1 MSWVIRRMAAADID
15 AVLALEEE
23 IPEAPHWKR
32 REYELCLASSDS
44 GGVVRAAFVAD
55 GGGEVIGFSV
65 GKLVA
70 GVCEL
75 ESMAVDCEARGRG
88 IGAALITAVTDWARA
103 NGADRIELE
112 VRASN
117 ARAIR
122 LYERAGLCREGLR
135 TGYYHSPDE
144 DAVLMGASLLSGG
157 KLA

>member
-1 MSWVIRRMAAADID
+1 MSWVIRRMEAADID
-15 AVLALEEE
+15 AVLALEQGT
-23 IPEAPHWKR
+23 PEAPHWNR
-32 REYELCLASSDS
+32 LEYERCLRSSDPGS
-44 GGVVRAAFVAD
+44 VMRAAFVANAD
-55 GGGEVIGFSV
+55 GTVVGFSV
-65 GKLVA
+65 AKLVA

-88 IGAALITAVTDWARA
+88 IGAALVTAVTDWARA
-103 NGADRIELE
+103 NGGDRIELE

-122 LYERAGLCREGLR
+122 LYERAGLCWEGLR

-144 DAVLMGASLLSGG
+144 DAVLMSAFLWSGG

>member
-15 AVLALEEE
+15 AVLALEQKT
-23 IPEAPHWKR
+23 PEAPHWNR
-32 REYELCLASSDS
+32 LEYERCLASDFGS
-44 GGVVRAAFVAD
+44 VVRAAFVANAN
-55 GGGEVIGFSV
+55 GEVVGFSV

-75 ESMAVDCEARGRG
+75 ESMAVAGEARGQG

-103 NGADRIELE
+103 NGANRIELE

-122 LYERAGLCREGLR
+122 LYERFGLCREGSR

-144 DAVLMGASLLSGG
+144 DAVLMGAPLWSGG

>member
-1 MSWVIRRMAAADID
+1 MSWVIRRIAAADID
-15 AVLALEEE
+15 AVLALEEKT
-23 IPEAPHWKR
+23 PEAPHWNR
-32 REYELCLASSDS
+32 REYERCLASSDS
-44 GGVVRAAFVAD
+44 GSVMGAAFVANAA
-55 GGGEVIGFSV
+55 GEVVGFSV

-75 ESMAVDCEARGRG
+75 ESMAVACEVRGQG
-88 IGAALITAVTDWARA
+88 IGAMLVSAVTDWARA
-103 NGADRIELE
+103 NGGDRIELE

-135 TGYYHSPDE
+135 AGYYHSPDE
-144 DAVLMGASLLSGG
+144 DAVLMGAALLSGG

>member
-1 MSWVIRRMAAADID
+1 MKWVIRQMAAADID
-15 AVLALEEE
+15 AVLVLEGKT
-23 IPEAPHWKR
+23 PEAPHWKR
-32 REYELCLASSDS
+32 LEYERCLGASDY
-44 GGVVRAAFVAD
+44 GNFARAAFVAD
-55 GGGEVIGFSV
+55 DGGKVVGFSV

-75 ESMAVDCEARGRG
+75 ESMAVDCEARERG
-88 IGAALITAVTDWARA
+88 IGAALVTAVTDWARA
-103 NGADRIELE
+103 NGAARIELE

-144 DAVLMGASLLSGG
+144 DAVLMGASLSSGG
-157 KLA
+157 KLT

>member
-1 MSWVIRRMAAADID
+1 MSWAIRRMAAADID
-15 AVLALEEE
+15 AVLALEEKT
-23 IPEAPHWKR
+23 PEAPHWNR
-32 REYELCLASSDS
+32 LEYERCLVASDPGS
-44 GGVVRAAFVAD
+44 VVRAAFVAD
-55 GGGEVIGFSV
+55 ADGEVVGFSV

-75 ESMAVDCEARGRG
+75 ESMAVACEARGRG
-88 IGAALITAVTDWARA
+88 IGAALVTAVTDWARA
-103 NGADRIELE
+103 NGGDRIELE

-122 LYERAGLCREGLR
+122 LYERSGLCREGLR

-144 DAVLMGASLLSGG
+144 DAVLMGAPLWSGG

>member
-1 MSWVIRRMAAADID
+1 MSWAIRRMAAADIY
-15 AVLALEEE
+15 AVLALEERT
-23 IPEAPHWKR
+23 PEAPHWNR
-32 REYELCLASSDS
+32 LEYERCLGSSDS
-44 GGVVRAAFVAD
+44 GSLVRAAFVAD
-55 GGGEVIGFSV
+55 ADGEVVGFSV

-88 IGAALITAVTDWARA
+88 IGAALVTAVTDWARA
-103 NGADRIELE
+103 NGGDRIELE

-117 ARAIR
+117 ARAIS

-144 DAVLMGASLLSGG
+144 DAVLMGASLWSGG

>member
-15 AVLALEEE
+15 AVLALEEKT
-23 IPEAPHWKR
+23 PEAPHWKR
-32 REYELCLASSDS
+32 LEYERCMGSDS
-44 GGVVRAAFVAD
+44 ESVVRAAFVAD
-55 GGGEVIGFSV
+55 ADGEVVGFSV

-75 ESMAVDCEARGRG
+75 ESMAVDCEVRGQG
-88 IGAALITAVTDWARA
+88 IGAALVTAVTDLARTS
-103 NGADRIELE
+103 GGDRIELE

-122 LYERAGLCREGLR
+122 LYERAGLYREGLR

-144 DAVLMGASLLSGG
+144 DAVLMGAALLSGG

>member
-1 MSWVIRRMAAADID
+1 MNWAIRRMTAADID
-15 AVLALEEE
+15 MVLALEEKT
-23 IPEAPHWKR
+23 PEAPHWKR
-32 REYELCLASSDS
+32 LEYERCLVSDS
-44 GGVVRAAFVAD
+44 ASVMRAAFVAD
-55 GGGEVIGFSV
+55 AGGEVVGFSI

-75 ESMAVDCEARGRG
+75 ESMAVDCEARGQG
-88 IGAALITAVTDWARA
+88 IGAALITAVVDWARA
-103 NGADRIELE
+103 NGANRIELE

-122 LYERAGLCREGLR
+122 LYERFGLCREGLR

-144 DAVLMGASLLSGG
+144 DAVLMGAPLWSSG

>member
-15 AVLALEEE
+15 AVLALEEKT
-23 IPEAPHWKR
+23 PEAPHWNR
-32 REYELCLASSDS
+32 LEYERCVASPDS
-44 GGVVRAAFVAD
+44 GGFLRSAFVANAD
-55 GGGEVIGFSV
+55 GVVVGFSV

-75 ESMAVDCEARGRG
+75 ESMAVACEARGRG
-88 IGAALITAVTDWARA
+88 MGAALVTAVTDWARA

-112 VRASN
+112 VRALN

-144 DAVLMGASLLSGG
+144 DAVLMGAPLWSGG

>member
-1 MSWVIRRMAAADID
+1 MNWVIRRMEAADID
-15 AVLALEEE
+15 AALALEEKT
-23 IPEAPHWKR
+23 PEAPHWNR
-32 REYELCLASSDS
+32 REYERCLGSFDS
-44 GGVVRAAFVAD
+44 GSVVRAAFVAD
-55 GGGEVIGFSV
+55 AEGEVVGFSV

-75 ESMAVDCEARGRG
+75 ESMAVACEVRSQG
-88 IGAALITAVTDWARA
+88 IGAALVSAVTDWARA
-103 NGADRIELE
+103 NGGDRIELE

-117 ARAIR
+117 ARAVR

-135 TGYYHSPDE
+135 AGYYHSPDE

>member
-1 MSWVIRRMAAADID
+1 MSWVIRRMAVADID
-15 AVLALEEE
+15 AVLALEQK
-23 IPEAPHWKR
+23 IPEAPHWNR
-32 REYELCLASSDS
+32 LEYERCLASSDS
-44 GGVVRAAFVAD
+44 GSFMRAAFVAD
-55 GGGEVIGFSV
+55 AGEEVVGFSV

-75 ESMAVDCEARGRG
+75 ESMAVACEVRGQG
-88 IGAALITAVTDWARA
+88 IGATLVSAVTDWARA
-103 NGADRIELE
+103 HGADRIELE

-117 ARAIR
+117 TRAIR

-144 DAVLMGASLLSGG
+144 DAVLMGASVLSSG